1 MVLCRILGQNE
12 TNYNMSTYQIKIS
25 RFNCFF
31 FIIISFK
38 QKLQQDTLKVIS
50 KFQRVLSKRFE
61 EFRSGSWIRLPFQA
75 LVVLPIT
82 SHSLL
87 NYYFS
92 CLGITRLQLTL
103 LYEAFFRT
111 CSGKRHKIVQNV
123 K

>member
-1 MVLCRILGQNE
+1 MKQIIICRLTKLKYLDLI
-12 TNYNMSTYQIKIS
+12 
-25 RFNCFF
+25 F
-31 FIIISFK
+31 FIIIIISSSFK
-38 QKLQQDTLKVIS
+38 QKLQQDTLEVIS
-50 KFQRVLSKRFE
+50 KFQRVLYKRFE

-103 LYEAFFRT
+103 LTKRFLGHVAANGTKSCRT
-111 CSGKRHKIVQNV
+111 LNNT
-123 K
+123 